1 MNVEHRLISKI
12 IRTQDFRSVQQARI
26 TRTMF
31 KSADARQ
38 MYKAIQD
45 YYNTTA
51 HFGRTPSRTWMA
63 ERFPSFEYVKSRET
77 VGELCEILRK
87 KSMTRS
93 LGLSLEEISQVL
105 EGEGPYEAL
114 GLMRTKLVQA
124 QTMIPH
130 SRDVIL
136 ADSADELIA
145 EYKRIHKAA
154 GLLGVPWPWEELNIQ
169 TQGMMPEEFI
179 VLYGRLKSMKTWV
192 GIKIATHAYEAG
204 NRRVMF
210 YSCEMSPQQL
220 RRRVAATLCG
230 IDYDKLRRARL
241 DDKEAEEKVNF
252 KRYAKR
258 LRQLKAEEKRNATKT
273 HKPSFLITSDKED
286 PAGGG
291 VGHVIAKAEQ
301 FEPHLII
308 VDSFYRM
315 RDDRT
320 GRRSMK
326 WEVQAAITQDLKHAA
341 QRLQVPLIGITQKNR
356 SKEDDAVEGME
367 DISYTDAAGQEADL
381 GLKIVKNGMDDQGRV
396 SLSAWI
402 AGAREIKTDGF
413 ELAVVPSTTWSW
425 QGWIKRSEKR
435 QGPAQGVS
443 GKTKGSLGEN
453 RKKKQGRVQKAAEDH
468 SDLDDI
474 ELIDS
479 DDEEYD
485 TDGRRS
491 NL

>member
-12 IRTQDFRSVQQARI
+12 VRTHDFRAVQQARI
-26 TRTMF
+26 NLSMF

-38 MYKAIQD
+38 MYKAIHE
-45 YYNTTA
+45 YYNDSA
-51 HFGRTPSRTWMA
+51 HFGRTPSRSWMS
-63 ERFPSFEYVKSRET
+63 ERFPSFEYVNSRET

-87 KSMTRS
+87 KSMVRQI
-93 LGLSLEEISQVL
+93 GVSLEEISQVL
-105 EGEGPYEAL
+105 EGDGPYEAL
-114 GLMRTKLVQA
+114 ALMRAKLVQA

-136 ADSADELIA
+136 AEAADELIA
-145 EYKRIHKAA
+145 EYKRIYRSK
-154 GLLGVPWPWEELNIQ
+154 GLLGVPWPWDEFNIQ
-169 TQGMMPEEFI
+169 TQGMLPEEFI

-192 GIKIATHAYEAG
+192 GIKIATHAYEIG

-210 YSCEMSPQQL
+210 YSCEMGPEQL

-230 IDYDKLRRARL
+230 VDYDLLKRAKLEKADQRAY
-241 DDKEAEEKVNF
+241 F
-252 KRYAKR
+252 KR
-258 LRQLKAEEKRNATKT
+258 LKYLKEEERRNATKT

-291 VGHVIAKAEQ
+291 VGHIIAKAEQ

-320 GRRSMK
+320 GKRSLK
-326 WEVQAAITQDLKHAA
+326 WEVQAGITQDLKHAA
-341 QRLQVPLIGITQKNR
+341 QRLRIPLIGITQKNR
-356 SKEDDAVEGME
+356 SKGDDADEGME
-367 DISYTDAAGQEADL
+367 DISYTDSAGQEADL
-381 GLKIVKNGMDDQGRV
+381 GLKIVKNGTDSEGRV

-413 ELAVVPSTTWSW
+413 ELAVVPSTTWEW
-425 QGWIKRSEKR
+425 QGWIKRSSSKE
-435 QGPAQGVS
+435 GPAKGIT
-443 GKTKGSLGEN
+443 GNTKGSLGED
-453 RKKKQGRVQKAAEDH
+453 RKKKRKRVQDVADEH
-468 SDLDDI
+468 GDLDDI
-474 ELIDS
+474 ELID

-485 TDGRRS
+485 T
-491 NL
+491 

>member
-1 MNVEHRLISKI
+1 MNIEHRLISKI
-12 IRTQDFRSVQQARI
+12 IRSRDFRSVQQSRI
-26 TRTMF
+26 TAPMF

-38 MYKAIQD
+38 MYKAIQA
-45 YYNTTA
+45 YYNERA
-51 HFGRTPSRTWMA
+51 HYGMTPTRAWMTD
-63 ERFPSFEYVKSRET
+63 RFPSFEYPKVRESIP
-77 VGELCEILRK
+77 ELCEMLRK
-87 KSMTRS
+87 KSMTRQLS
-93 LGLSLEEISQVL
+93 TSLEEIAQVL
-105 EGEGPYEAL
+105 DGDGPHEAL
-114 GLMRTKLVQA
+114 AMMRTKLVQL
-124 QTMIPH
+124 QTMVPH

-136 ADSADELIA
+136 ADAAEELIS
-145 EYKRIHKAA
+145 EYKRIYKAA

-192 GIKIATHAYEAG
+192 GIKIATHAYSEG

-210 YSCEMSPQQL
+210 YSCEMSPEQL

-230 IDYDKLRRARL
+230 LDYDQLRRAKLEKKERVKYFRRL
-241 DDKEAEEKVNF
+241 KD
-252 KRYAKR
+252 
-258 LRQLKAEEKRNATKT
+258 LKAEEKRNATKT

-341 QRLQVPLIGITQKNR
+341 QRLQVPVIGITQKNR

-396 SLSAWI
+396 SISAWI

-413 ELAVVPSTTWSW
+413 ELAVIPSTTWSW
-425 QGWIKRSEKR
+425 QGWIKRSDKR
-435 QGPAQGVS
+435 SGPAQGVS
-443 GKTKGSLGEN
+443 SKTKGSLGED
-453 RKKKQGRVQKAAEDH
+453 RKKKQGKVKKVSEDH
-468 SDLDDI
+468 ESDFNDI
-474 ELIDS
+474 ELIDT
-479 DDEEYD
+479 DEEYD
-485 TDGRRS
+485 T
-491 NL
+491 

>member
-1 MNVEHRLISKI
+1 MNVEHRLIAKI
-12 IRTQDFRSVQQARI
+12 IKSRDFRSVQQCRI
-26 TRTMF
+26 VLSMF

-38 MYKAIQD
+38 MYKAIHD
-45 YYNTTA
+45 YYNDAA
-51 HFGRTPSRTWMA
+51 HFGKTPSRTWMA
-63 ERFPSFEYVKSRET
+63 ERFPSFEYVKSRESIP
-77 VGELCEILRK
+77 ELCEILRK
-87 KSMTRS
+87 KSMTRQI
-93 LGLSLEEISQVL
+93 GLSLEEISQVL

-114 GLMRTKLVQA
+114 ALMRTKLVQA

-145 EYKRIHKAA
+145 EYKRIYKAK

-192 GIKIATHAYEAG
+192 GIKIATHAYEHG

-210 YSCEMSPQQL
+210 YSCEMSPNQL

-230 IDYDKLRRARL
+230 IDYDKLRRAQLPKPERQ
-241 DDKEAEEKVNF
+241 AYF
-252 KRYAKR
+252 KR
-258 LRQLKAEEKRNATKT
+258 LRQLKEEETRNATKT
-273 HKPSFLITSDKED
+273 YKPSFLITSDKED

-320 GRRSMK
+320 GRRAMK

-341 QRLQVPLIGITQKNR
+341 QRLQVPIIGITQKNR
-356 SKEDDAVEGME
+356 SKDDDAVEGME

-381 GLKIVKNGMDDQGRV
+381 GLKIVKNGMDEEGRV

-413 ELAVVPSTTWSW
+413 ELAVVPSTTWKW
-425 QGWIKRSEKR
+425 QGWIKRSDKR
-435 QGPAQGVS
+435 SGPPQGVT
-443 GKTKGSLGEN
+443 GKTKGSLGEDH
-453 RKKKQGRVQKAAEDH
+453 KKKRKRVQEVADDH
-468 SDLDDI
+468 GDLDDI
-474 ELIDS
+474 ELIDE
-479 DDEEYD
+479 DEEYD
-485 TDGRRS
+485 T
-491 NL
+491 

>member
-12 IRTQDFRSVQQARI
+12 IRSQDFRSVQQARI
-26 TRTMF
+26 TLSMF

-38 MYKAIQD
+38 MYKAIHD
-45 YYNTTA
+45 YYNDAA
-51 HFGRTPSRTWMA
+51 HFGRTPSRTWMV
-63 ERFPSFEYVKSRET
+63 ERFPSFEYPKSRET

-87 KSMTRS
+87 KSMTRQI
-93 LGLSLEEISQVL
+93 GLSLEEISQVL

-114 GLMRTKLVQA
+114 SMMRTKLVQA
-124 QTMIPH
+124 QTMVPH
-130 SRDVIL
+130 SRDIIL

-145 EYKRIHKAA
+145 EYKRIHKAK
-154 GLLGVPWPWEELNIQ
+154 GLLGVPWPWKELNIQ
-169 TQGMMPEEFI
+169 TQGMLPEEFI
-179 VLYGRLKSMKTWV
+179 VLYGRLKSMKTWI
-192 GIKIATHAYEAG
+192 GIKIATHAYEFG

-210 YSCEMSPQQL
+210 YSCEMSPEQL

-230 IDYDKLRRARL
+230 IDYDQLRRAKLEKAER
-241 DDKEAEEKVNF
+241 KEYF
-252 KRYAKR
+252 DR
-258 LRQLKAEEKRNATKT
+258 LRRLKEEERRNETKT
-273 HKPSFLITSDKED
+273 HRPSFLITSDKED

-341 QRLQVPLIGITQKNR
+341 QRLRVPIIGITQKNR
-356 SKEDDAVEGME
+356 DKGDDAVEGME

-381 GLKIVKNGMDDQGRV
+381 GLKIVKNGMNADGHV

-413 ELAVVPSTTWSW
+413 ELAVIPSTTWEW
-425 QGWIKRSEKR
+425 QGWIKRSDKKR
-435 QGPAQGVS
+435 SAQGVT
-443 GKTKGSLGEN
+443 GKTPGSLGED
-453 RKKKQGRVQKAAEDH
+453 RGKKKRKRAQHARDEHKDF
-468 SDLDDI
+468 DDI
-474 ELIDS
+474 ELIPKN
-479 DDEEYD
+479 EEYD
-485 TDGRRS
+485 T
-491 NL
+491 